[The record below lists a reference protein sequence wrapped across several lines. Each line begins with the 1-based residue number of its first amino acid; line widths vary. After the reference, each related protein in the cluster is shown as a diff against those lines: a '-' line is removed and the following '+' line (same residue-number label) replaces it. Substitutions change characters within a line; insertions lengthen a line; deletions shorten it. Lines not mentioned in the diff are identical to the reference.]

1 VNNFFKTMFQDLKTV
16 KKEILSLSEN
26 VINTVITIR
35 RHLHQYPELSFQE
48 YQTSRYIE
56 SLLKEWNVP
65 FQRIAKTGLIAY
77 LGNPQSKNT
86 IAIRADIDALPIQEK
101 NQCSYASKVPNVM
114 HACGHDV
121 HTASALGVVLVM
133 QSIFKKYLNKD
144 ACIKLLFQPGEEVL
158 PGGATLMIKEK
169 ALQKPKVQSILAQ
182 HVFPDL
188 EAGKI
193 GFRAGPYM
201 ASTDEI
207 YITIKG
213 KCGHGAMPE
222 RSNNPIPVA
231 AHLISAISKEYPIER
246 LLKEQMVLTFGKV
259 MANGATN
266 VIPDTAEIAG
276 TMRTLNQN
284 VREKLYRYLN
294 NITQKFSKQYSIDIQ
309 LNIVKGYPP
318 LINDPKLTSFFKDKA
333 IELLGKKNVVD
344 LPIRMTADD
353 FAYYLQKVP
362 GTYYRLGT
370 GNKKKGII
378 HNVHTAYFDID
389 ETALF
394 YGTSTMSWLA
404 WSYLSSFRS

>member
-1 VNNFFKTMFQDLKTV
+1 
-16 KKEILSLSEN
+16 
-26 VINTVITIR
+26 
-35 RHLHQYPELSFQE
+35 
-48 YQTSRYIE
+48 
-56 SLLKEWNVP
+56 
-65 FQRIAKTGLIAY
+65 
-77 LGNPQSKNT
+77 
-86 IAIRADIDALPIQEK
+86 
-101 NQCSYASKVPNVM
+101 
-114 HACGHDV
+114 
-121 HTASALGVVLVM
+121 
-133 QSIFKKYLNKD
+133 
-144 ACIKLLFQPGEEVL
+144 
-158 PGGATLMIKEK
+158 
-169 ALQKPKVQSILAQ
+169 
-182 HVFPDL
+182 
-188 EAGKI
+188 
-193 GFRAGPYM
+193 
-201 ASTDEI
+201 
-207 YITIKG
+207 
-213 KCGHGAMPE
+213 
-222 RSNNPIPVA
+222 
-231 AHLISAISKEYPIER
+231 
-246 LLKEQMVLTFGKV
+246 MVLTFGKV

-294 NITQKFSKQYSIDIQ
+294 NITQKFAKQYSIDIQ

-353 FAYYLQKVP
+353 FAYYLQRVP

-370 GNKKKGII
+370 ENKKKGII

>member
-1 VNNFFKTMFQDLKTV
+1 MLQDLKTV

-26 VINTVITIR
+26 VINTVINIR

-48 YQTSRYIE
+48 YQTSEYIE

-133 QSIFKKYLNKD
+133 QPIFKKYLNKD

-188 EAGKI
+188 EAGKV

-213 KCGHGAMPE
+213 KGGHGAMPE

-266 VIPDTAEIAG
+266 IIPDTAEIAG

-294 NITQKFSKQYSIDIQ
+294 NITQKFAKQYSIDIQ